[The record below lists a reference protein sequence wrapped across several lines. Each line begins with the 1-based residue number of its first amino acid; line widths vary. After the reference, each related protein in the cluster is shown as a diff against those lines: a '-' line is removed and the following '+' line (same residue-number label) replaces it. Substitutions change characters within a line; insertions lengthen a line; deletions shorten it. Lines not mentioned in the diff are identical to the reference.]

1 MKFAILFFSLA
12 LQSVSP
18 EAAQHMQTGVEAH
31 KQGRLDLAIAEFRKA
46 TEAAPNLPEAFLD
59 LGEVYAET
67 GNYAAAIAPLKRALE
82 LNPELDR
89 KSTRLNSSHG
99 YISYAVFCLKK
110 KKTHTINRHI

>member
-82 LNPELDR
+82 LKDR
-89 KSTRLNSSHG
+89 KSTRLNSSHPS
-99 YISYAVFCLKK
+99 ISYAVFCLKK
-110 KKTHTINRHI
+110 KSELVLTSGMT